1 MSRAAQKSA
10 AGSRKSTVRQ
20 PRSRNQAVGAKSKRA
35 KPPKEPVQTREPV
48 SQVTIKM
55 RESLHKE
62 LARKAFNS
70 GMTMRGYIM
79 RALKQS
85 GLGVTEA
92 DLIDG
97 RKSGHRSGQKSGRPQ
112 LSRR

>member
-10 AGSRKSTVRQ
+10 AGSRKSATRRPANSPTPRQ
-20 PRSRNQAVGAKSKRA
+20 RA
-35 KPPKEPVQTREPV
+35 KRPKEPLKSPEPV

-55 RESLHKE
+55 RESLHRE

-79 RALKQS
+79 RALKQA

-92 DLIDG
+92 DLVDG
-97 RKSGHRSGQKSGRPQ
+97 RKSSRTQRSGR
-112 LSRR
+112 

>member
-1 MSRAAQKSA
+1 MSRTKKIAA
-10 AGSRKSTVRQ
+10 AGSRRNA
-20 PRSRNQAVGAKSKRA
+20 SRPPASQARA
-35 KPPKEPVQTREPV
+35 KNRRARRAKEPLKSPEPI

-55 RESLHKE
+55 RASLHRE

-79 RALKQS
+79 RALKQA

-97 RKSGHRSGQKSGRPQ
+97 RKNSRAHRANR
-112 LSRR
+112 